1 MDRYSF
7 RGQAETQWAGT
18 ALEGRYSS
26 RGRKSIRGQSELQIL
41 DRFSNEA
48 ALTKRILNF
57 HLIYFA
63 QNELMLKLVMG
74 NNRKKRESIA
84 CVILKYN
91 IY

>member
-26 RGRKSIRGQSELQIL
+26 RDKKSIRGQAELQIL
-41 DRFSNEA
+41 DRFTNEA

-74 NNRKKRESIA
+74 KKKKRESIA

-91 IY
+91 MY